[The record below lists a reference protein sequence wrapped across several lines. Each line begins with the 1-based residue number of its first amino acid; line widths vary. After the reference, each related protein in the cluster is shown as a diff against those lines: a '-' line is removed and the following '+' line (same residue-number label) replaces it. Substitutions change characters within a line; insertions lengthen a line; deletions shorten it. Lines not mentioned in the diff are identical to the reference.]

1 MLKIL
6 MSVAF
11 YPRGG
16 SAHVARY
23 LSRALIDA
31 GHQVHLV
38 TGSLNDGDPEHSAA
52 VFYTGIPHTAV
63 DYTEA
68 WLAFTRGENPHS
80 SELDVPFHPSYE
92 DKPGVADRVFYKI
105 NRDEQR
111 GMLRC
116 WRDVFADLGHRFQPD
131 VIHLHHINHMHVA
144 ASEALPRVP
153 KAAQFHG
160 TELRMLENMQRK
172 PPTGGDKHLR
182 DFWRGVMV
190 ESVAAMDHCFAIS
203 AEVHRRAQ
211 AEFSIAD
218 SRITTIP
225 NGVNVSVFKPVSWS
239 ARAKL
244 GFLNKILVED
254 PRGWDESCRPG
265 SVAYSAQEVER
276 FTGASG
282 GLKPLVLFVGRFLDV
297 KRVPLLLE
305 AVAEANRRSG
315 SPEDP
320 PFNLLVW
327 GGMPGEWEGR
337 HPYQVARELNLP
349 NVFFC
354 GWLPHDLLSQGLNLA
369 DLLVVPSYHEPF
381 GQVLLEAMAVRV
393 PVLATRSGGPLDFVV
408 DSGSAAN
415 GWFCDV
421 DDVASLAETM
431 LAALADQTELRRRGQ
446 KALDLTRARYDWN
459 SIAQLYLDVYET
471 LADQG

>member
-1 MLKIL
+1 
-6 MSVAF
+6 MSVVF

-38 TGSLNDGDPEHSAA
+38 TGSLNDGDPEHAAA
-52 VFYTGIPHTAV
+52 VFYSGIPHTAV

-68 WLAFTRGENPHS
+68 WLAFARGENPHS

-116 WRDVFADLGHRFQPD
+116 WRDVFADLARRVRPD
-131 VIHLHHINHMHVA
+131 VMHLHHISHMNTA
-144 ASEALPRVP
+144 ASEALPTVPRV
-153 KAAQFHG
+153 AQFHG
-160 TELRMLENMQRK
+160 TELKMLENMQRQ
-172 PPTGGDKHLR
+172 PPAGRDKNLH
-182 DFWRGVMV
+182 DFWRGVMA
-190 ESVAAMDHCFAIS
+190 ESVGAMDHYFAIS
-203 AEVHRRAQ
+203 ADVCRGAQ

-225 NGVNVSVFKPVSWS
+225 NGVNVSVFKPLDWS
-239 ARAKL
+239 TSEKL
-244 GFLNKILVED
+244 VFLNKILVRD
-254 PRGWDESCRPG
+254 PQGWDESGWPG
-265 SVAYSAQEVER
+265 SVSYSRREIER
-276 FTGASG
+276 FKEASG
-282 GLKPLVLFVGRFLDV
+282 GLKPLVIFVGRFLDF
-297 KRVPLLLE
+297 KRVPLLIQ

-315 SPEDP
+315 SPSDP

-337 HPYQVARELNLP
+337 HPYQMVRELNLP

-369 DLLVVPSYHEPF
+369 DLLVVPSHHEPF

-408 DSGSAAN
+408 DSGSEAN

-446 KALDLTRARYDWN
+446 KALDLVRARYDWN
-459 SIAQLYLDVYET
+459 RIAQRYLEVYET
-471 LADQG
+471 LAHEQ